1 MAKAKSS
8 SAGSSSAGR
17 SKTGRSKIDIL
28 LHGDGI
34 IYGRKKDLP
43 AVRKKADD
51 GREYVKLGIDG
62 IDHLFEKGVPKGSS
76 VLLCG
81 GPGSGKT
88 IFALQA
94 LYHAAKNGK
103 KALYMTFEESP
114 DRLRNHML
122 DFGWNPDQLIHD
134 GYMRIEKYSPFDVM
148 RQVEAML
155 ERAKGELL
163 IDVKPVL
170 FPVDFIPDV
179 VVIDSLSAIEGAF
192 ISREE
197 PYRIYLE
204 QLFSLL
210 SENGSTSL
218 LVSEALDPDMK
229 ARTSGMEEFLAD
241 GIILFYHVRHGSAR
255 DRGVEVLKM
264 RGAKFQKK
272 VCAMQINEGKGIEV
286 YPEQEVFAEI

>member
-1 MAKAKSS
+1 MAKSKSS
-8 SAGSSSAGR
+8 G
-17 SKTGRSKIDIL
+17 KPIFTGRSKIDQL
-28 LHGDGI
+28 LHGEGI

-43 AVRKKADD
+43 VARKKVVDNQD
-51 GREYVKLGIDG
+51 YIKLGIDG
-62 IDHLFEKGVPKGSS
+62 VDHLFEKGVPKGSS

-88 IFALQA
+88 IFGLQA
-94 LYHAAKNGK
+94 LFAAATSGK

-114 DRLRNHML
+114 DRLRNHMH
-122 DFGWNPDQLIHD
+122 DFGWDADQLIAD
-134 GYMRIEKYSPFDVM
+134 GYLRIEKYSPFDVM

-170 FPVDFIPDV
+170 FPADFIPEV

-192 ISREE
+192 ITREE

-210 SENGSTSL
+210 SENGATSL

-255 DRGVEVLKM
+255 DRGVEILKM

-272 VCAMQINEGKGIEV
+272 VCAMQIVEDKGIEV
-286 YPEQEVFAEI
+286 YPEQEVFADI